1 MHETGSLTLRGARGQ
16 KRPKNSSHTKC
27 MTLLEFYLKWFFLH
41 QWYYAAHRDQHCKKQ
56 FSLITNVV
64 AQSFLEPI
72 CWFEHSSS
80 PADSGYCPPLK
91 RRKAQK
97 IYIRKIGKKTQNFL
111 HWANFDLVLGLHE
124 AWIFL
129 KAVMGRKLLLIWEIP
144 HSIIQFQRVTGVFY
158 KTENNSCNQGPL
170 LVFCCTVGN

>member
-1 MHETGSLTLRGARGQ
+1 MSLTARGEGSKIGPESAAILYCLNVHETGSLTLRGARGQ

-64 AQSFLEPI
+64 AQSFLEAI

-97 IYIRKIGKKTQNFL
+97 NLNKKKKAKNLRIFYIG
-111 HWANFDLVLGLHE
+111 
-124 AWIFL
+124 
-129 KAVMGRKLLLIWEIP
+129 
-144 HSIIQFQRVTGVFY
+144 
-158 KTENNSCNQGPL
+158 
-170 LVFCCTVGN
+170 